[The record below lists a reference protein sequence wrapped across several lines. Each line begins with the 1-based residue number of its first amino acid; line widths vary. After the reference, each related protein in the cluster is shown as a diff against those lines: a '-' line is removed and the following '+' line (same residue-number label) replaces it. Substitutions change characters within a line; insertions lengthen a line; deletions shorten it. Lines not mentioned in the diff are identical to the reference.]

1 MANVIYNDCENNST
15 EWTIVKKGVKFLTLE
30 YKTTW
35 EGNHDVTMKFA
46 IADERELLSAL
57 NAHGGRAIVEGYT
70 GPCALSTVKHDAVR

>member
-1 MANVIYNDCENNST
+1 
-15 EWTIVKKGVKFLTLE
+15 
-30 YKTTW
+30 
-35 EGNHDVTMKFA
+35 MKFA